1 MIINKFVEIQGNSH
15 WTKLDDSVDWWT
27 VRAVFELQ
35 KGNWKEHLKKKNLN
49 MYCSL
54 ELVLCAIGALVSVY
68 SFLFFGKVVIEARV
82 FIFKLVAKYRS
93 QAANNTDFFNEI
105 LVFFKFTD
113 DLKLSIFFTVLGD
126 SNKSLASAKGIS
138 EAKCN
143 SILGFISLRVG

>member
-1 MIINKFVEIQGNSH
+1 
-15 WTKLDDSVDWWT
+15 
-27 VRAVFELQ
+27 
-35 KGNWKEHLKKKNLN
+35 